1 MQRLLTFAVIMLIL
15 ASINI
20 PTSLPAAGATAVHR
34 CVDTTVFEVEP
45 RLVSQGQTHF
55 TSADFESGVEVTFH
69 TSFGANA
76 GLAAVVHYGGTS
88 GNALMM
94 SEHPGD
100 RVRVCLV
107 SIPTRDQYCDP
118 VTDLRGRVY
127 QVYDYRRHASYSGM
141 NSEHDCG
148 GA

>member
-1 MQRLLTFAVIMLIL
+1 MQRSFMFVAIVAALLPSAV
-15 ASINI
+15 
-20 PTSLPAAGATAVHR
+20 LPAPVIASPAHA
-34 CVDTTVFEVEP
+34 CVNTTVTIVEP
-45 RLVSQGQTHF
+45 RIVSYGQTHF
-55 TSADFESGVEVTFH
+55 TRADFASGVEVAFNT
-69 TSFGANA
+69 TLGVNA
-76 GLAAVVHYGGTS
+76 AGSASVVHYGGAG

-94 SEHPGD
+94 SERRGD

-107 SIPTRDQYCDP
+107 HVPTRDRYCNP

-127 QVYDYRRHASYSGM
+127 AVYDYRRHASYSGM

>member
-1 MQRLLTFAVIMLIL
+1 MPRLLTFVVFTFIL
-15 ASINI
+15 FGVV
-20 PTSLPAAGATAVHR
+20 PMPLPAAAAINVHR
-34 CVDTTVFEVEP
+34 CVDTTVFEVQP

-55 TSADFESGVEVTFH
+55 TRADFASGVEVAFH
-69 TSFGANA
+69 TTLGVNA
-76 GLAAVVHYGGTS
+76 AGWASVVHYQGTS
-88 GNALMM
+88 GNTLMM
-94 SEHPGD
+94 SERPGD

-107 SIPTRDQYCDP
+107 SIPTRDRYCNP

-127 QVYDYRRHASYSGM
+127 NVWDYRRNAWYTGM